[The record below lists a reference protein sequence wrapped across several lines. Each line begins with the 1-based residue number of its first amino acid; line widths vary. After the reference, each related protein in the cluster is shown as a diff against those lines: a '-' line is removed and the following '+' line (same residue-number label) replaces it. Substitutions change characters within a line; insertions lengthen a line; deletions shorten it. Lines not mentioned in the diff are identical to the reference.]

1 MTWSVNVVEL
11 LPPALLAVTVYVPN
25 GVTAVGVPLISPVV
39 VFNVK
44 PAGRVG
50 EIDQEVTSPPLAVGV
65 IVGIIEPFCKVN
77 ELGLYVTP
85 AGAAT
90 MTVMVTVAVALP
102 PEFVAVTV

>member
-1 MTWSVNVVEL
+1 M
-11 LPPALLAVTVYVPN
+11 LAVTVYVPN

-65 IVGIIEPFCKVN
+65 IVGIIESFCKVN

>member
-1 MTWSVNVVEL
+1 M
-11 LPPALLAVTVYVPN
+11 
-25 GVTAVGVPLISPVV
+25 

-50 EIDQEVTSPPLAVGV
+50 EIDQEVIAPPLAVGV
-65 IVGIIEPFCKVN
+65 IVGIIESFCKVN